1 MILRREDS
9 VTGTFDLNRS
19 SLLPASRQR
28 ELCRR
33 RRLRGGYWNLCR
45 CHCLAV
51 MLKDDGL
58 CFRSKHS
65 WDVAGN
71 LLISDLS
78 LLPFQ
83 LDDIAVEF
91 SLVLRALRIVLA
103 RWFCFDSARD
113 GVAGSNVIR
122 EIDFD
127 LALGSIERG

>member
-1 MILRREDS
+1 PPRLTSIFPYTTLFRSLHMILRREDS

-65 WDVAGN
+65 WEDRKSTRLN
-71 LLISDLS
+71 SS
-78 LLPFQ
+78 H
-83 LDDIAVEF
+83 
-91 SLVLRALRIVLA
+91 
-103 RWFCFDSARD
+103 
-113 GVAGSNVIR
+113 
-122 EIDFD
+122 
-127 LALGSIERG
+127 GSIS